1 MVTLAA
7 SSCNV
12 TLVPN
17 ANVTFGGTGTDRT
30 VTIITAPGSTI
41 QTATVTVTAS
51 GRHRSDCPPD
61 RRGGRHDDGLDAH
74 GERQR
79 PI

>member
-1 MVTLAA
+1 M
-7 SSCNV
+7 
-12 TLVPN
+12 PN

-51 GRHRSDCPPD
+51 DGTDQTVLPIGVVVGTTTGSTLTGSD
-61 RRGGRHDDGLDAH
+61 DAY
-74 GERQR
+74 
-79 PI
+79 